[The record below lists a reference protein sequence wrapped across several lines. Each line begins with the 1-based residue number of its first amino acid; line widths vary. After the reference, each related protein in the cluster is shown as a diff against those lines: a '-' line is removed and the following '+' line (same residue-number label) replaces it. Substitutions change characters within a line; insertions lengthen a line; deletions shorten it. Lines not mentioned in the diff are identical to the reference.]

1 MGTFVTLAEVLEERG
16 APLEE
21 REVWSVLIT
30 ATQALRDLFSK
41 GSGGVCSVI
50 TPGSLLLS
58 SAGGV
63 AFKSCARFE
72 GVASFT
78 APEATQGRS
87 PSSRA
92 APEKMSVFSLGMTLY
107 WTVDYQLP
115 SNQPVLLSERLNNLL
130 LSMCEECVSLRSD
143 LQDVLE
149 VCEQHHQHTPQPV
162 HERVIRQLVED
173 VQQDPE
179 NPVATGSNQ
188 LTDRSQTVRDRLRG
202 LTQQS
207 TSWTNRGRNSLCQP
221 LKTEQ
226 LRSRMQS
233 VSHRDS
239 TVSWLNRSPL
249 LDGVRTPRPTDS
261 FGSSFSLAERKLK
274 NSGPEFV
281 RMLEEPLII
290 LELPESIVSKKG
302 KSGATQRDLRVF
314 MPSGQCI
321 MVKCDV
327 KSKGGD
333 VFDMIV
339 AHTNLVEHFYF
350 GLAYCHEE
358 EFFFLDSE
366 TKLCKV
372 APESWKRVPT
382 SSFALHFRIKFYVS
396 DITLLLHKLTRHQ
409 YYLQL
414 RRDLLEERLGCDVE
428 TELFLSALALQAEYG
443 DCLPEVYGKS
453 YYRPEH
459 YVCKSVLA
467 KMAAPCLKEEL
478 VRLHG
483 NRANMTT
490 EDAELEFLMTVQQ
503 LADYGLFF
511 HRVARE
517 KKGIMGEQMLGVC
530 TKGVIVYDVKN
541 TLRTVSMRFH
551 WRETLSISSSKR
563 KFLIESST
571 SKKKHTFH
579 TERSHIAKY
588 LCELCSAQHKFHKEM
603 NSRQLSHSV
612 TSEENIVQ
620 YATVFRA
627 QNSAM
632 ARHLSTSDSGH
643 LNHAHLSHN
652 SMSSPGMPRPDSVT
666 GSDMNRLCE
675 DIASRLQAKIRL
687 QRDSLSATSSPVMRR
702 VMATTPEMPHRR
714 SETPVTSPVFR
725 ADTPTNRIRDRETVC
740 VTLRKDP
747 QLGLGIVIV
756 GEDNTGR
763 LDLGIFIA
771 SVVPGGPADRDGRIK
786 PGGRLISLNQ
796 ISLEGVTFTEAA
808 EIMQN
813 SSSEVEIIVSQPKG
827 VRPLCVGRILPRNYD
842 SQSTLLADSRQ
853 TDEELDELVS
863 VMMTPKASSNL
874 HVPEVRIRNAQDN
887 PSLSGS
893 CNSLKPEE
901 FTVELRKES
910 GSLGIS
916 IAAAVNS
923 NNQQKGIYI
932 KNLMPGGVAELDGRI
947 QSGDRLLE
955 VDGIRLDTLTN
966 QQAAERLSK
975 AGEIVS
981 LVLERESLLLPRRYV
996 GPGRRST
1003 LAAPSNASMRN
1014 NSCPA
1019 ITMTTPFSIH
1029 PKDYSFVSDEN
1040 IMEVSLRKRLNGLG
1054 FSFLIAELDT
1064 SLDSGTVVLVKRL
1077 FPGQPAEESGLIRE
1091 GDVILAVNGEPLKG
1105 LSYQRVL
1112 ELLRGSPSEV
1122 RLVLC
1127 RPEAGVL
1134 PPVSDKI
1141 GQLTCS

>member
-30 ATQALRDLFSK
+30 ATQALRD
-41 GSGGVCSVI
+41 
-50 TPGSLLLS
+50 PP
-58 SAGGV
+58 A
-63 AFKSCARFE
+63 
-72 GVASFT
+72 
-78 APEATQGRS
+78 
-87 PSSRA
+87 
-92 APEKMSVFSLGMTLY
+92 KMSVFSLGMTLY

-290 LELPESIVSKKG
+290 LELPESIV
-302 KSGATQRDLRVF
+302 
-314 MPSGQCI
+314 
-321 MVKCDV
+321 
-327 KSKGGD
+327 
-333 VFDMIV
+333 
-339 AHTNLVEHFYF
+339 
-350 GLAYCHEE
+350 E

-366 TKLCKV
+366 SKLCKV

-428 TELFLSALALQAEYG
+428 TELFLSALALQAER
-443 DCLPEVYGKS
+443 S
-453 YYRPEH
+453 Y
-459 YVCKSVLA
+459 
-467 KMAAPCLKEEL
+467 
-478 VRLHG
+478 RLHG

-675 DIASRLQAKIRL
+675 DIATRLQAKIRL
-687 QRDSLSATSSPVMRR
+687 QRDSLRR
-702 VMATTPEMPHRR
+702 DTT
-714 SETPVTSPVFR
+714 
-725 ADTPTNRIRDRETVC
+725 
-740 VTLRKDP
+740 
-747 QLGLGIVIV
+747 
-756 GEDNTGR
+756 GE
-763 LDLGIFIA
+763 
-771 SVVPGGPADRDGRIK
+771 
-786 PGGRLISLNQ
+786 
-796 ISLEGVTFTEAA
+796 
-808 EIMQN
+808 
-813 SSSEVEIIVSQPKG
+813 
-827 VRPLCVGRILPRNYD
+827 
-842 SQSTLLADSRQ
+842 
-853 TDEELDELVS
+853 
-863 VMMTPKASSNL
+863 
-874 HVPEVRIRNAQDN
+874 
-887 PSLSGS
+887 
-893 CNSLKPEE
+893 
-901 FTVELRKES
+901 
-910 GSLGIS
+910 
-916 IAAAVNS
+916 
-923 NNQQKGIYI
+923 
-932 KNLMPGGVAELDGRI
+932 
-947 QSGDRLLE
+947 
-955 VDGIRLDTLTN
+955 
-966 QQAAERLSK
+966 
-975 AGEIVS
+975 
-981 LVLERESLLLPRRYV
+981 
-996 GPGRRST
+996 
-1003 LAAPSNASMRN
+1003 
-1014 NSCPA
+1014 
-1019 ITMTTPFSIH
+1019 
-1029 PKDYSFVSDEN
+1029 
-1040 IMEVSLRKRLNGLG
+1040 
-1054 FSFLIAELDT
+1054 
-1064 SLDSGTVVLVKRL
+1064 
-1077 FPGQPAEESGLIRE
+1077 
-1091 GDVILAVNGEPLKG
+1091 
-1105 LSYQRVL
+1105 
-1112 ELLRGSPSEV
+1112 
-1122 RLVLC
+1122 
-1127 RPEAGVL
+1127 
-1134 PPVSDKI
+1134 
-1141 GQLTCS
+1141 

>member
-1 MGTFVTLAEVLEERG
+1 MGTFVTLAEVCEERG

-21 REVWSVLIT
+21 REVWSLLI
-30 ATQALRDLFSK
+30 AASQALRDLFSK
-41 GSGGVCSVI
+41 GSGGACSVI

-78 APEATQGRS
+78 APETTQSRS
-87 PSSRA
+87 ASSRA
-92 APEKMSVFSLGMTLY
+92 NPEKMSVYSLGMTLY

-149 VCEQHHQHTPQPV
+149 VCEQHHRHTPLPP

-202 LTQQS
+202 LNQQC
-207 TSWTNRGRNSLCQP
+207 TSWTNRGRNSLSQP
-221 LKTEQ
+221 LKTDQ
-226 LRSRMQS
+226 LRS
-233 VSHRDS
+233 
-239 TVSWLNRSPL
+239 RSPL

-327 KSKGGD
+327 KSKAGD
-333 VFDMIV
+333 VFDMII

-358 EFFFLDSE
+358 EFYFLDSD

-372 APESWKRVPT
+372 APESWKKVPT
-382 SSFALHFRIKFYVS
+382 SSFALHFRIKFFIS

-414 RRDLLEERLGCDVE
+414 RRDLLEERLLCDVE
-428 TELFLSALALQAEYG
+428 TELFLAALALQAEYG
-443 DCLPEVYGKS
+443 DCLPEVYGKN

-467 KMAAPCLKEEL
+467 KMAVPCLKDEL
-478 VRLHG
+478 IRLHG
-483 NRANMTT
+483 NNANMTT
-490 EDAELEFLMTVQQ
+490 EDSELEFLMSAQQ
-503 LADYGLFF
+503 LADYGVLF

-517 KKGIMGEQMLGVC
+517 KKQGIMGDTLLGVC
-530 TKGVIVYDVKN
+530 TKGVLVYDVKN

-563 KFLIESST
+563 KFIIESST

-632 ARHLSTSDSGH
+632 ARRLSTSDSGH
-643 LNHAHLSHN
+643 LNHAHLSQN
-652 SMSSPGMPRPDSVT
+652 SLCGPGGLPRADSVT

-675 DIASRLQAKIRL
+675 DIATRLQAKIRQ
-687 QRDSLSATSSPVMRR
+687 QRDSLSASSTPVMRR
-702 VMATTPEMPHRR
+702 VMATTPEMPRR
-714 SETPVTSPVFR
+714 AETPVASPVFR
-725 ADTPTNRIRDRETVC
+725 ADTLPNKIRDRETVC

-756 GEDNTGR
+756 GEDTTGR

-813 SSSEVEIIVSQPKG
+813 SSHEVELIISQPKG
-827 VRPLCVGRILPRNYD
+827 TLRSPCVGRILPRNYD
-842 SQSTLLADSRQ
+842 SQSTLLLSDGRQ
-853 TDEELDELVS
+853 TDEELDELVT
-863 VMMTPKASSNL
+863 VMMTPKAGL
-874 HVPEVRIRNAQDN
+874 HVPEVRIRNAQDS

-893 CNSLKPEE
+893 CSSLRPEE

-932 KNLMPGGVAELDGRI
+932 KNLMPGGVAELSGRI

-955 VDGIRLDTLTN
+955 VDGVRLDTLTN

-975 AGEIVS
+975 AGEIVT
-981 LVLERESLLLPRRYV
+981 LVLEREPVLVPRRYV
-996 GPGRRST
+996 GPDRRST
-1003 LAAPSNASMRN
+1003 LMAPSNASLRN

-1019 ITMTTPFSIH
+1019 ITMTTPFSSH
-1029 PKDYSFVSDEN
+1029 PKDYSFVSD
-1040 IMEVSLRKRLNGLG
+1040 G
-1054 FSFLIAELDT
+1054 
-1064 SLDSGTVVLVKRL
+1064 
-1077 FPGQPAEESGLIRE
+1077 E
-1091 GDVILAVNGEPLKG
+1091 GSAQSSTHTPPPITA
-1105 LSYQRVL
+1105 
-1112 ELLRGSPSEV
+1112 SP
-1122 RLVLC
+1122 
-1127 RPEAGVL
+1127 
-1134 PPVSDKI
+1134 
-1141 GQLTCS
+1141 